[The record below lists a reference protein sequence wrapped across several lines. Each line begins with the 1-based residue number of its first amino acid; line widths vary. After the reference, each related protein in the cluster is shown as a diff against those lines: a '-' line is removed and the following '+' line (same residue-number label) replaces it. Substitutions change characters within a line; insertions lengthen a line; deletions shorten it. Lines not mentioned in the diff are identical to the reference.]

1 MKLVLVCWGFPQG
14 IDIHTGHTCRIDLKS
29 KSEDK
34 KKKAEQLDLQLG
46 WMRMHEKQSRGL

>member
-34 KKKAEQLDLQLG
+34 KKKSRAARFTTGLDADA
-46 WMRMHEKQSRGL
+46 